1 MKIYF
6 YITLIVTIIAGCGK
20 TAEETANERTISV
33 FKKGLST
40 TNDSIKE
47 KSHID
52 SEEFSDS
59 VMNILNEAIKLESK

>member
-6 YITLIVTIIAGCGK
+6 YITLIFAIIAGCGK
-20 TAEETANERTISV
+20 TAQVTEKERTITV

-40 TNDSIKE
+40 TNDSIKA

-59 VMNILNEAIKLESK
+59 VMNILNETIKPESK